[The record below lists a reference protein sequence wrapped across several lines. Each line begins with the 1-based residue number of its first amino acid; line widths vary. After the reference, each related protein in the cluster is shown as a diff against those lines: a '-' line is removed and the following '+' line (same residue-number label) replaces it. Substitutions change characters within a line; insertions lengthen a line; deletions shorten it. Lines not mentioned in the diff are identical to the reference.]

1 EQAGLRA
8 GDIVVRVGDLQ
19 NPGAG
24 ALATEKPKHA
34 GLQLPLPVLRDGP
47 PLDLTVT
54 PQAQASQDG
63 QMLGLIGVILGA
75 DFPMV
80 TVRYGLF
87 DSLTKGVTRTV
98 DTVWFSLKM
107 MGRMVV
113 GDVSLRNVSGP
124 VTIADYAG
132 QTARIGF
139 ASYIGFLALIS
150 VSIGV
155 LNLLP
160 IPMLDGGHL
169 MYYILEAARGRPI
182 PEKWHENGQRIG
194 LGLLAALMSL

>member
-1 EQAGLRA
+1 
-8 GDIVVRVGDLQ
+8 RVGDLQ

-24 ALATEKPKHA
+24 AMVTEIQKHA
-34 GLQLPLPVLRDGP
+34 GVPLPLTVLRDGA
-47 PLDLTVT
+47 PLDLMVT
-54 PQAQASQDG
+54 PQGQPGQDG
-63 QMLGLIGVILGA
+63 QTVGRIGVILGA

-139 ASYIGFLALIS
+139 ASYIGFL
-150 VSIGV
+150 
-155 LNLLP
+155 
-160 IPMLDGGHL
+160 
-169 MYYILEAARGRPI
+169 
-182 PEKWHENGQRIG
+182 
-194 LGLLAALMSL
+194 